1 VDKSEGALMSIE
13 GAAGFP
19 DKSLARCRACKVD
32 AKEEEECTRG
42 PDTEAVIAVTGFH
55 LSN

>member
-1 VDKSEGALMSIE
+1 MDKSEGALMSIE